1 MKTFKSFNFFKFFRI
16 SIFRSIATS
25 LKFNWFM
32 APATNSQ
39 TRVGGWSSPTAVTCL
54 KFLHWNLIAHRW
66 TGNLR
71 TKDSN
76 PIDFYKPLREARQ
89 KAKLPRKKGRLDF
102 SNFEVPKDP
111 YQSREAHES
120 SEPAHARK
128 LQLKKKFLFNLKSN
142 YSSLSLRFSKTRF
155 ALHFN
160 EKLYLPR
167 TLTRTPPLI
176 FTLFVTKY

>member
-1 MKTFKSFNFFKFFRI
+1 MT
-16 SIFRSIATS
+16 
-25 LKFNWFM
+25 
-32 APATNSQ
+32 PATNSQ

-54 KFLHWNLIAHRW
+54 KFLHWNLIAPRW

-71 TKDSN
+71 TKDSD

-128 LQLKKKFLFNLKSN
+128 LQLKKKSFSSISN
-142 YSSLSLRFSKTRF
+142 PIT
-155 ALHFN
+155 LHFPCASA
-160 EKLYLPR
+160 KLNLPRILTKNYICLVLWREHLLSYLPSS
-167 TLTRTPPLI
+167 
-176 FTLFVTKY
+176 